1 MVYVTFLEN
10 SLVFVMYILWN
21 TFFDWDIMLKAVA
34 YVRYSNA
41 SIMLDWHFFLGA
53 FIFFI
58 LCGILIFQNQI
69 WEEEDYSSN
78 IKLLKWKNSA
88 IKANKADLSR
98 IYPTSKK

>member
-1 MVYVTFLEN
+1 
-10 SLVFVMYILWN
+10 
-21 TFFDWDIMLKAVA
+21 MLKFVA
-34 YVRYSNA
+34 YIRYSNA
-41 SIMLDWHFFLGA
+41 SMKLDWHFFIGA
-53 FIFFI
+53 LIFLI

-78 IKLLKWKNSA
+78 KKWHKWKASA